1 MEVSHWPFPLA
12 AVEPS
17 IKIPE
22 LGSAEAAKAGDI
34 VHALNRAQCSEK
46 SKVRLYLG
54 FDLHMTDDA
63 PRLVFA
69 THVTRVGLLDIYA
82 EILETD
88 SLRKMY
94 QRKRAARCSLLSIAW
109 RMSKVLRSHP
119 EDLDML

>member
-1 MEVSHWPFPLA
+1 VEVSHWLFSPA

-22 LGSAEAAKAGDI
+22 LRSAEAPKASDI

-54 FDLHMTDDA
+54 FDLQMMDDA

-69 THVTRVGLLDIYA
+69 THISRAGLLDIYA

-94 QRKRAARCSLLSIAW
+94 
-109 RMSKVLRSHP
+109 
-119 EDLDML
+119 